1 MDGLGRHHVI
11 LFSFIYKWNLKNKKK
26 IVNIIKKKKKKKSR
40 LTSIENKLVFTKG
53 EREAGKG
60 NTEGIKSYKPLGIK

>member
-1 MDGLGRHHVI
+1 ME
-11 LFSFIYKWNLKNKKK
+11 S
-26 IVNIIKKKKKKKSR
+26 KKKKKKLVNIMKKESR
-40 LTSIENKLVFTKG
+40 LTSIENKLKYLPR

>member
-11 LFSFIYKWNLKNKKK
+11 LYGVIYKWNLKKKEKK
-26 IVNIIKKKKKKKSR
+26 IVNIIKKKKKSR

>member
-11 LFSFIYKWNLKNKKK
+11 LYGIIYKWNLKNKNKK
-26 IVNIIKKKKKKKSR
+26 NSEYNEKKSR

>member
-1 MDGLGRHHVI
+1 MDGLGRHNVI
-11 LFSFIYKWNLKNKKK
+11 FYCIIYKWNLKNKNKK
-26 IVNIIKKKKKKKSR
+26 NSEYNEKKSR

>member
-1 MDGLGRHHVI
+1 ME
-11 LFSFIYKWNLKNKKK
+11 SKKYKKK
-26 IVNIIKKKKKKKSR
+26 KLVNIMKKKKSR

-53 EREAGKG
+53 KREAGKG

>member
-1 MDGLGRHHVI
+1 M
-11 LFSFIYKWNLKNKKK
+11 
-26 IVNIIKKKKKKKSR
+26 KKKKKSR

>member
-11 LFSFIYKWNLKNKKK
+11 VFSFIYKWNLKNKKK
-26 IVNIIKKKKKKKSR
+26 NSEYNEKKKKSR